1 MVTRQTESS
10 SLSVFKTDCLRCF
23 GGGFLVF
30 FSGLGAWL
38 SDYLC
43 GGQEQGKNKS
53 FFGENAG
60 SAHVSWIKL
69 CNLVQVRKEK
79 GVFQSKQISVD

>member
-1 MVTRQTESS
+1 MACVVKEKLNQGA
-10 SLSVFKTDCLRCF
+10 CLCLKLTILGFCF
-23 GGGFLVF
+23 LF

-43 GGQEQGKNKS
+43 GEQEQGKNKS

-60 SAHVSWIKL
+60 SAHMSWIKR
-69 CNLVQVRKEK
+69 CNLVQVGKEK
-79 GVFQSKQISVD
+79 GVPQTKQISVD